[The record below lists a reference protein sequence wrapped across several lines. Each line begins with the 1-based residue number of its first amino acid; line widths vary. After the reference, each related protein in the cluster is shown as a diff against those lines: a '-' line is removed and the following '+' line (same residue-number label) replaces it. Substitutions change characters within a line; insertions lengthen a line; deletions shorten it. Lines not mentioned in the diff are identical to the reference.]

1 MLLTAQLSLNP
12 SINIFIG
19 TFLTHQDVAVWEAK
33 PTPLTFLL
41 PAEMMT
47 AVLLAGHSE
56 LYLLVQTWI
65 LNH

>member
-12 SINIFIG
+12 KHQYLKN
-19 TFLTHQDVAVWEAK
+19 TFLTHQDVAEWEARL
-33 PTPLTFLL
+33 TRLTFLL

-47 AVLLAGHSE
+47 AVLPAGHSE
-56 LYLLVQTWI
+56 LYLFVQTWI